1 MAEHAGVVGFSS
13 DDAGWAAPHLPPGGD
28 APAPEDATPAAT
40 PPPSAPPPPSAA
52 WAQPPAGPP
61 ASGAPPR
68 KRRGWIIALVA
79 GLGVI
84 VLAGVLGT
92 VFFVSNTLPPY
103 NAANDFI
110 DDIRQGRFDAA
121 ADQLC
126 RADQDNTDDALSVVT
141 RTFPGHDEIAVNPL
155 SVDVDGDTATVEFT
169 VTADKEDTGD
179 GDTFELALRKEGDDW
194 KPCPGAG
201 LR

>member
-1 MAEHAGVVGFSS
+1 MADDERSS
-13 DDAGWAAPHLPPGGD
+13 DDAGWAAPHLPPADPAGGD

-40 PPPSAPPPPSAA
+40 PPPPAPPPPSAA
-52 WAQPPAGPP
+52 WAQPPA
-61 ASGAPPR
+61 GAPPR

-103 NAANDFI
+103 NASNDFI

-126 RADQDNTDDALSVVT
+126 RADQDNPDDALSVVT

-155 SVDVDGDTATVEFT
+155 SVSVDGDTATVEFT
-169 VTADKEDTGD
+169 VTADNDDTGD
-179 GDTFELALRKEGDDW
+179 GDTFELPLRKEGDDW